1 MVFCCEIQPIFDVG
15 WIKLVF
21 GLWVWVSYRERK
33 SPTAV
38 FHRTRRHSGS
48 CKRSGKCSLVTSTSQ
63 EGSSEKFICLK
74 KKKSNFGLWRQM
86 MLTDVSFGDVVLVL
100 RQISGQAKVTDLG
113 QLPLTDQ
120 HVPRSQIPVET
131 LEDKLM
137 WTLSTLT
144 VQLQNK
150 RRRKQTDKC
159 SPISNPTFLEERK
172 SMAWATWKEKLRR
185 SWGVRR
191 GESLR
196 RSIVPCWSEREQQDR
211 RLQQTDG
218 RMDGRMDVLS
228 SPAGAYG
235 VS

>member
-1 MVFCCEIQPIFDVG
+1 
-15 WIKLVF
+15 
-21 GLWVWVSYRERK
+21 
-33 SPTAV
+33 
-38 FHRTRRHSGS
+38 
-48 CKRSGKCSLVTSTSQ
+48 
-63 EGSSEKFICLK
+63 
-74 KKKSNFGLWRQM
+74 M

-196 RSIVPCWSEREQQDR
+196 RSIVPCWSGREQQDR
-211 RLQQTDG
+211 RLQQTNG
-218 RMDGRMDVLS
+218 RMDGRMDPLS